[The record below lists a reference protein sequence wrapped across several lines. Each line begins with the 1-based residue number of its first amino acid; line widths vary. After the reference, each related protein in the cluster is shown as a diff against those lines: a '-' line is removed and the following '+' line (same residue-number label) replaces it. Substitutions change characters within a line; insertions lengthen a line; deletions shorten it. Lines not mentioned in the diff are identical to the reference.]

1 MQGPEGHSFI
11 AHKKS
16 VEVEEESSFGFLIKL
31 LAILWRIMGFFILY
45 TFCES
50 QKSLLI
56 VINVG
61 KA

>member
-31 LAILWRIMGFFILY
+31 EVYSLAYNGLLY
-45 TFCES
+45 T
-50 QKSLLI
+50 LHIL
-56 VINVG
+56 
-61 KA
+61 